1 MKPKDRE
8 RERCIL
14 LCLLL
19 GLANNGE
26 VEEEQVQPLGAFSH
40 RNLLVG
46 EFAQH
51 SRGGTLQ
58 VLIHI

>member
-1 MKPKDRE
+1 MKHKDRE

-40 RNLLVG
+40 RNLFWLPNSPNTQ
-46 EFAQH
+46 EAA
-51 SRGGTLQ
+51 LCKC
-58 VLIHI
+58 